1 MSIFAHTYR
10 RATSCRYNTMVRTV
24 VLLLLPYCTLVYTI
38 EDRTHNKTF
47 FSCLSMF
54 NKFCNSDKNRTK
66 PLPPILIIRLHEMVI
81 NRSLSSVDNCNEYQ
95 NDNGTANNDGDRLH
109 TSLNRILSF
118 SNMSNQGKA
127 MRRRSSNISTR
138 WLTDAVKFKSNTG
151 HHPSGKLNFFQQIV
165 IKASNDEELPMQEL
179 IKRSTFIMMC
189 MATVF
194 AGTIWGSMYYVLGE
208 LRTATLPFIYALCNG
223 AALLLCSILPG
234 MYKHFVRIQLFL
246 IFFLPCAVHLSLG
259 GLEESGGVFIW
270 SFLAPLGAS
279 FYRSTSESL
288 RWLFLYIYAV
298 LALMYI
304 EFHNASHF
312 SHRIQVGYWTMNI
325 LGVSA
330 ITFSAAFIFA
340 KELEEEYRRSED
352 LLQNILPKPIAKRIK
367 QGELPIVDNHDEVTI
382 LFTDLVGFTK
392 ACSTMCPQLLI
403 GSFLLDVFS
412 AFDHLCVNKDLEKIK
427 TIGDAY
433 MVVGGLN
440 KESNQNHAK
449 QVLYLA
455 MEMFHELEKVNAKFD
470 LDFKIRVGV
479 HTGPVIAG
487 VLGVSKFAYGM

>member
-1 MSIFAHTYR
+1 
-10 RATSCRYNTMVRTV
+10 
-24 VLLLLPYCTLVYTI
+24 
-38 EDRTHNKTF
+38 
-47 FSCLSMF
+47 
-54 NKFCNSDKNRTK
+54 
-66 PLPPILIIRLHEMVI
+66 MVI
-81 NRSLSSVDNCNEYQ
+81 NRSSSSVDDNHEYHQNESV
-95 NDNGTANNDGDRLH
+95 NGTVNDSDDLQH
-109 TSLNRILSF
+109 VSLN
-118 SNMSNQGKA
+118 
-127 MRRRSSNISTR
+127 RRRSSNISTR
-138 WLTDAVKFKSNTG
+138 WLTDAVKFKSNTA
-151 HHPSGKLNFFQQIV
+151 HPNGGLTSFQQIA

-194 AGTIWGSMYYVLGE
+194 AGTIWGSMYFILGE

-223 AALLLCSILPG
+223 VALLLCSTFAG
-234 MYKHFVRIQLFL
+234 MYTLFVRIQLFL
-246 IFFLPCAVHLSLG
+246 IFFLPCAVHISLG

-288 RWLFLYIYAV
+288 RWLFLYISAV

-304 EFHNASHF
+304 EFRTASHF

-367 QGELPIVDNHDEVTI
+367 HGELPIVDNHDEVTI
-382 LFTDLVGFTK
+382 LFADLVGFTK

-412 AFDHLCVNKDLEKIK
+412 AFDHICVNKGLEKIK

-440 KESNQNHAK
+440 NESNQDPSK

-487 VLGVSKFAYGM
+487 VLGVSKFAYDVWGDAVNTASRMESHGLPGVVHLSSTAYEKVKDMDCFDFRSLGISSIKGIGAMETYSAHLKKKFSVSNYK